1 MTIPIASAGASA
13 YADAARMLS
22 GGAGSATPPVKGS
35 GGGFGDMLKQAI
47 DGAIDTEKQGETMS
61 LKAATG
67 KADINAVVTAVTNAE
82 MTLQTV
88 VAVRVKIVAAYQQIM
103 QMQV

>member
-1 MTIPIASAGASA
+1 MTIPIAGASA
-13 YADAARMLS
+13 YADAAKMLS
-22 GGAGSATPPVKGS
+22 GGVSAPGAAVKGS
-35 GGGFGDMLKQAI
+35 GGGFGDLLKQAI
-47 DGAIDTEKQGETMS
+47 DGAVDTEKQGETMS

-88 VAVRVKIVAAYQQIM
+88 VAVRDKIVAAYQQIM

>member
-1 MTIPIASAGASA
+1 MTLPIASAGASA
-13 YADAARMLS
+13 YADAAKMLS
-22 GGAGSATPPVKGS
+22 NGASAPGAAVKGS

-61 LKAATG
+61 LKAVTG
-67 KADINAVVTAVTNAE
+67 KADINAVVSAVTNAE

-88 VAVRVKIVAAYQQIM
+88 VAVRDKIVSAYQQIM

>member
-1 MTIPIASAGASA
+1 MTIPIASGAAA
-13 YADAARMLS
+13 YADAAQKLA
-22 GGAGSATPPVKGS
+22 GGVTSPGAAVKGS
-35 GGGFGDMLKQAI
+35 GTGFGDLLKEAI
-47 DGAIDTEKQGETMS
+47 NGAIDTERQGEAMS

-88 VAVRVKIVAAYQQIM
+88 VAVRDKIVAAYQQIL
-103 QMQV
+103 QMQI